1 MNYPVELISISSV
14 DFNAEAR
21 TSCALDSLTEAG
33 LSDIEIDPPHI

>member
-33 LSDIEIDPPHI
+33 LSDIELSLIHI